1 VRAAADVGRAAAA
14 AVVVVAAAEGGADMP
29 VFEIINVALESL
41 RTNKLRSFLTML
53 GIVIGVGAVI
63 AMIALGRG
71 AQESVK
77 QRIASL
83 GTTLLTVFP
92 GQARGFG
99 PVASATD
106 RAALT
111 LDDAAALEERG
122 RSILA
127 VEPEMSRQL
136 QVQYESRNT
145 NTNVVGTT
153 SNYLEVRKFT
163 MGAGRMFT
171 SSEDTARRRV
181 AVLGAQVA
189 MDLGVTDPD
198 ILIGEP
204 IRIGG
209 IQFEI
214 AGVLA
219 SKGGTG
225 FQNPDDQVLVPIQT
239 ARYRLIG
246 SDRLR
251 SIGVLAAS
259 EEEIPVAMAEVTRI
273 LRREHRL
280 APGREDDFQIR
291 NQADFLTTLGET
303 TQVFTYL
310 LAGIAAV
317 SLLVGGI
324 GIMNIMLVSVT
335 ERTRE
340 IGVRKALG
348 ATQANILTQFLI
360 EAVVLCLLGGIIGI
374 LFGAGTA
381 FILKKAFGWTTSVGL
396 SSVVVAFF
404 FAALVGVGFGVWP
417 ARRAAAL
424 DPIESLRYE

>member
-1 VRAAADVGRAAAA
+1 
-14 AVVVVAAAEGGADMP
+14 MP
-29 VFEIINVALESL
+29 IFEIVNVALEAL
-41 RTNKLRSFLTML
+41 RINKLRSFLTML

-77 QRIASL
+77 QRITSL

-92 GQARGFG
+92 GQQRGGGG

-106 RAALT
+106 RAPLT
-111 LDDAAALEERG
+111 LDDAAAVEERG
-122 RSILA
+122 RSVLA
-127 VEPEMSRQL
+127 VQPEMSRNL
-136 QVQYESRNT
+136 QVQYENQNT
-145 NTNVVGTT
+145 NTNIVGTT
-153 SNYLEVRKFT
+153 ANYLEVRKFAIE
-163 MGAGRMFT
+163 AGRMFT
-171 SSEDTARRRV
+171 ESEDTARRRV
-181 AVLGAQVA
+181 AVLGSQVVE
-189 MDLGVTDPD
+189 DLGAASPEL
-198 ILIGEP
+198 LIGET

-209 IQFEI
+209 TQFEV

-219 SKGGTG
+219 SKGGGG
-225 FQNPDDQVLVPIQT
+225 FQNPDDQVLIPLQT

-251 SIGVLAAS
+251 SISVLSTS
-259 EEEIPVAMAEVTRI
+259 EEEIPVTMAEISKI

-280 APGREDDFQIR
+280 PAGREDDFTIR

-303 TQVFTYL
+303 TQVFTAL

-360 EAVVLCLLGGIIGI
+360 EAVVLCLLGGVIGI

-381 FILKKAFGWTTSVGL
+381 LVLRKAFGWTTSVGL
-396 SSVVVAFF
+396 SSVVVAFV
-404 FAALVGVGFGVWP
+404 FAGVVGVGFGVWP